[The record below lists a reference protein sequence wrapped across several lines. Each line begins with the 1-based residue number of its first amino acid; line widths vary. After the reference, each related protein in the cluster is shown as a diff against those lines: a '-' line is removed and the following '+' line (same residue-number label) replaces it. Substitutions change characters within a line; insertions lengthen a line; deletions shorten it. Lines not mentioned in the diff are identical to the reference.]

1 MGLSERQE
9 EIISEALLPLF
20 QYLENQVIVEVAR
33 RIQSTMKYTRT
44 AELEVESMQRLG
56 YSPAKIRAEAM
67 KRLKADS
74 TYRKEVAKNT
84 LEHKKTIKKLL
95 KEIVAEALKKNDTLM
110 ADCGDMSYFDD
121 LKIWKQGGKELTD
134 KSFLPQLVNAISI
147 QTSDAIKN
155 LTQTT
160 GFKTM
165 SGYEA
170 MENLYQ
176 RELDKA
182 MIKLCTGTFSKEQI
196 VYETVHSLADS
207 GLRSIDFSSG
217 WSMQLDTAV
226 KLAIRTGSHQLS
238 GKIKDANITQTG
250 ENLVYVSKHWGA
262 RNEGIGHANHEQW
275 QGRVYFIKEGQDY
288 SEEAKRI
295 GQDYITSLWYATGYS
310 VDGTHEND
318 PLGLNG
324 YNCRHSHYVWFEGI
338 SNYPDEDP
346 EPKPVTIKGKK
357 YDYYALTQKQ
367 RAMERSV
374 RALKREREAL
384 KKLDMDTKDITKKIR
399 RKIAEYEEF
408 CKNTKVK
415 PNVNRM
421 RYEPGTSNLKKTK
434 AWKEYGEMKAA
445 AGDAIRNT
453 GRKVEFNPEYD
464 YSVKL
469 EGYPDKVNKGLSDA
483 CRKVA
488 EKGGKDH
495 NEHMY
500 LVDLEGGDLAYYET
514 NGMTNEVGYE
524 FIKYL
529 KAYPNKKYAFV
540 HNHNTDGMFSETDL
554 QTLMSM
560 EQVPIMIAARND
572 AIIYVA
578 ERNGNILNSVWFDDL
593 YQNEIEVLNKQ
604 LRDGII
610 TTGRRSALREE
621 IIVENVLR
629 DYTKGGK
636 LIEFNGQTQ

>member
-1 MGLSERQE
+1 MGLSEKQE
-9 EIISEALLPLF
+9 EIISDALLPLF
-20 QYLENQVIVEVAR
+20 QYLENQVIVDVAR

-44 AELEVESMQRLG
+44 AELMVESMQRLG

-121 LKIWKQGGKELTD
+121 LKIWKQGGRELTD
-134 KSFLPQLVNAISI
+134 KSYLPQLVNAIRK

-275 QGRVYFIKEGQDY
+275 QGRVYFIKEGINY

-295 GQDYITSLWYATGYS
+295 GQDNITSLWLATGYS
-310 VDGTHEND
+310 VDGAHEND

-415 PNVNRM
+415 ANINRM

-445 AGDAIRNT
+445 AGEGMKLSFPEDVY
-453 GRKVEFNPEYD
+453 KVNGITESVKTELDNAMKKLNNEYD
-464 YSVKL
+464 IRLNSIVVEPAGKGDIFIT
-469 EGYPDKVNKGLSDA
+469 GYHDGVVDMVVNQNIDFDRVQSTI
-483 CRKVA
+483 V
-488 EKGGKDH
+488 
-495 NEHMY
+495 
-500 LVDLEGGDLAYYET
+500 
-514 NGMTNEVGYE
+514 
-524 FIKYL
+524 
-529 KAYPNKKYAFV
+529 KKYNSGIYAGKSLEDYLAHEMAHCMMYQDCTSDNQYYARYQQIESLYVHLQGISGYADKMKSGNEALAEAFV
-540 HNHNTDGMFSETDL
+540 RVRNNEEVSPMAKILVET
-554 QTLMSM
+554 
-560 EQVPIMIAARND
+560 
-572 AIIYVA
+572 Y
-578 ERNGNILNSVWFDDL
+578 
-593 YQNEIEVLNKQ
+593 Y
-604 LRDGII
+604 
-610 TTGRRSALREE
+610 
-621 IIVENVLR
+621 
-629 DYTKGGK
+629 GK
-636 LIEFNGQTQ
+636 WKK